1 MSDENVAAHAV
12 QEARYAQLAPPG
24 PLSLTASD
32 LFTEY
37 NLWKDSYGFFEI
49 ASGTINAP
57 DLVRRATL
65 LHCIGAPTQRI
76 FANLPGDKSTHAQ
89 TVAALDAYFTPRRNV
104 VLERHKFRQRAQG
117 PDESVDAFVN
127 ALREL
132 AKSCDFGA
140 LENDMLRDQIVEKC
154 AMKRLRD
161 KLLQE
166 DGLSLDKAMSTARA
180 FEAAQAESKL
190 FTECHR
196 AGENRV
202 HFTRRGVR
210 NDRGKKPGTTRGE
223 RGSQEQANSDTQ
235 CYRCGIDTHT
245 ADECGAK
252 TAKCMFCQKIGHY
265 ARMCFKKKKKAQ
277 IEYRSDRSNDRNK
290 EKSKSSKPVR
300 AVVQES
306 SDSESDEFVHA
317 VDPEGT
323 ETVKVNGQWL
333 KMVIDTGSGKNFMGE
348 NLYKRTMS
356 TRTKLRPTK
365 KRFYAYAQTTP
376 LKCVG
381 YFEAEMRWKDN
392 IVKDNIYVIEGNVE
406 ALLGRKTSFDL
417 KILNTGEKVNTVGQT
432 ERFNELVKEFPLVF
446 KGLGQIKGYSH
457 KVTVDEKVSPVAQR
471 LRRVPYPMIEAVNQ
485 ELDKM
490 LEQDIIEEV
499 NEGSEWVS
507 NILMVP
513 KKDTEEGRLCADLRE
528 VNKAVIRERHPVP
541 TVDSILQA
549 VQGAKV
555 FAKLDARKGF
565 WQCDLAPESRPL
577 TTFITHRGC
586 YRFKKV
592 PFGLS
597 SAPEAFQ
604 KAMDSMLCGMPGT
617 VCYMDDVVVFGEND
631 DQLEQRLR
639 KVFQRFESRGLTL
652 NKDKCIFGLQ
662 QIEILGHLITAEGI
676 KPDPRKVEAVCKA
689 PRPDNMQLLRSFLGT
704 CGFLMKF
711 IPNYANLSEPL
722 RKLTRKGQEWEWTS
736 ETERSFQAMKEALV
750 SEPCLAYFK
759 LGAPT
764 VVISDAS
771 PVGLGAVLL
780 QTQSDGQ
787 NKPIAYA
794 SRSLSPTERRYSQ
807 IEREALGC
815 VWAVEHFRTYLWGGK
830 FTLQT
835 DHKPLIYMFN
845 PEKAT
850 LSPPRIQRLGLR
862 LQPYDYKIEHIVGK
876 SNVADSLSRLPLPE
890 TEHSDYVE
898 KYMDKVLSV
907 TMQEVQAMS
916 LDDIKQKTMEDDT
929 LKELK
934 SIVETGKWPNPI
946 PEELQPYHRCAGELS
961 TFDGLVLRGHRIVL
975 PKAMVKRA
983 LQIGHETHQG
993 VVRTKQYLRSKF
1005 YWPNM
1010 DLDVERLIR
1019 NCSACVL
1026 NQPLHEDQ
1034 PLQPVELPPRPW
1046 TKIGIDLVGPIQ
1058 NEYILTVIDYY
1069 SSFPEAVVISD
1080 ISSKTVVKEL
1090 TKIFARFGYPLQV
1103 VSDNGRQ
1110 FVGQLFEDCLK
1121 TSGIKHIRASPYYPK
1136 SNGKIERFHRYLKK
1150 AFRATETEGKV
1161 WKEELPKILMAY
1173 RSTPHRATGETPAML
1188 MFGRDI
1194 RTKCPNLEKAAGS
1207 LKEKEKT
1214 NEIRNHHDEYKTKMK
1229 LYADQNNRAKE
1240 HNFKVGDVVY
1250 VASMEN
1256 GKLES
1261 TFKDVRYVLL
1271 RNTANNSFEL
1281 VNTEDGSKVIRNVK
1295 HLRHTP
1301 VVTDIDVSE
1310 TPPVY
1315 NTESNKDTVDVS
1327 VVDITPPAAEIPPEP
1342 DPPVPNVI
1350 ITRKGRV
1357 IRKPARYRD
1366 N

>member
-1 MSDENVAAHAV
+1 MEETEVNLSGFSAASV
-12 QEARYAQLAPPG
+12 
-24 PLSLTASD
+24 
-32 LFTEY
+32 
-37 NLWKDSYGFFEI
+37 
-49 ASGTINAP
+49 
-57 DLVRRATL
+57 
-65 LHCIGAPTQRI
+65 GAPTQRI
-76 FANLPGDKSTHAQ
+76 FANLTGEKGTYAQ

-104 VLERHKFRQRAQG
+104 VLERHKFRQRAQC

-132 AKSCDFGA
+132 AKSCDFGT
-140 LENDMLRDQIVEKC
+140 LENDMIQDQIVEKC
-154 AMKRLRD
+154 VMKKLRD

-166 DGLSLDKAMSTARA
+166 DGLSLDKALSTARA

-190 FTECHR
+190 FTESTGHR
-196 AGENRV
+196 TRDNQV
-202 HFTRRGVR
+202 HFTKKSVHR
-210 NDRGKKPGTTRGE
+210 DRGKKAGTAEG
-223 RGSQEQANSDTQ
+223 GKSSQTQANTDTQ
-235 CYRCGIDTHT
+235 CYRCGMDTHT

-252 TAKCMFCQKIGHY
+252 AATCLYCKKTGHY
-265 ARMCFKKKKKAQ
+265 ARMCFKKKNKAQ
-277 IEYRSDRSNDRNK
+277 TEKNSDKRKDRNK
-290 EKSKSSKPVR
+290 EKEKTKSGKPVR
-300 AVVQES
+300 AVIQYAPD
-306 SDSESDEFVHA
+306 SDSDEFIHA

-323 ETVKVNGQWL
+323 ETVKVNGQCL
-333 KMVIDTGSGKNFMGE
+333 KMVIDTGSGKNFIGE
-348 NLYKRTMS
+348 DLYKRTMS
-356 TRTKLRPTK
+356 AGTKLKPTK

-381 YFEAEMRWKDN
+381 YFEAEIRWKDN
-392 IVKDNIYVIEGNVE
+392 IVKDNMYVIEGNVE
-406 ALLGRKTSFDL
+406 ALLGRKTSFEL
-417 KILNTGEKVNTVGQT
+417 KILNNGEKVNTVEQT
-432 ERFNELVKEFPLVF
+432 ERFNELVKEYPLVF

-457 KVTVDEKVSPVAQR
+457 KVTVDEKVPPIAQG
-471 LRRVPYPMIEAVNQ
+471 LRRVPYPMLEAVNQ

-490 LEQDIIEEV
+490 LEQGIIEEV

-507 NILMVP
+507 NILIVP
-513 KKDTEEGRLCADLRE
+513 KKDTKEVRLCVDLRE
-528 VNKAVIRERHPVP
+528 VNRAVIRERHPVP

-586 YRFKKV
+586 YRFRKV

-597 SAPEAFQ
+597 SAPEAYQ

-617 VCYMDDVVVFGEND
+617 VCYMDDVVVFGENEE
-631 DQLEQRLR
+631 QLEQRLR
-639 KVFQRFESRGLTL
+639 QVFQRFKNRGLTL
-652 NKDKCIFGLQ
+652 NRDKCIFGLQ
-662 QIEILGHLITAEGI
+662 QIEILGHVITAEGI
-676 KPDPRKVEAVCKA
+676 KPDSRKVEAICKA
-689 PRPDNMQLLRSFLGT
+689 PRPENIQLLRSFLGT

-722 RKLTRKGQEWEWTS
+722 RKLTRKGQAWEWTS

-759 LGAPT
+759 LDAPT

-794 SRSLSPTERRYSQ
+794 SRSLTPTECRYSQ
-807 IEREALGC
+807 IEHEALGC
-815 VWAVEHFRTYLWGGK
+815 VWAVEHFRTYLWGSK

-845 PEKAT
+845 SRKAT

-890 TEHSDYVE
+890 TEYNEYVE
-898 KYMDKVLSV
+898 TYVDRVLSV
-907 TMQEVQAMS
+907 TMHDVQAMS
-916 LDDIKQKTMEDDT
+916 LEDIKQKMTEDDT
-929 LKELK
+929 LKQLK
-934 SIVETGKWPNPI
+934 TIVETGKWPNPV
-946 PEELQPYHRCAGELS
+946 PEELQPYNRCAGELC
-961 TFDGLVLRGHRIVL
+961 TYDGLVLRGHRIVL
-975 PKAMVKRA
+975 PRTMVKQA
-983 LQIGHETHQG
+983 LRIGHETHQG

-1034 PLQPVELPPRPW
+1034 PLQPLELPPRPW

-1058 NEYILTVIDYY
+1058 NQHVLTVIDYY
-1069 SSFPEAVVISD
+1069 TSFPEAVVISD
-1080 ISSKTVVKEL
+1080 ISSATVVTEL
-1090 TKIFARFGYPLQV
+1090 TMIFARFGYPLEAV
-1103 VSDNGRQ
+1103 TDNGRQ
-1110 FVGQLFEDCLK
+1110 FVGQFFETFLRSC
-1121 TSGIKHIRASPYYPK
+1121 GIRHIRASPYYPK

-1150 AFRATETEGKV
+1150 AFRAITCEGKT

-1173 RSTPHRATGETPAML
+1173 RSTPHRASGETPAML

-1194 RTKCPNLEKAAGS
+1194 RTKCPNLEKECGTPKG
-1207 LKEKEKT
+1207 KEETT
-1214 NEIRNHHDEYKTKMK
+1214 NVRNHHEEYKTKMK
-1229 LYADQNNRAKE
+1229 QYADQTSRAKE
-1240 HNFKVGDVVY
+1240 HNFQVGDTVY
-1250 VASMEN
+1250 IANMEN
-1256 GKLES
+1256 GKLDP
-1261 TFKDVRYVLL
+1261 TFRDIRYVLL
-1271 RNTANNSFEL
+1271 RNTSDNAFEL
-1281 VNTEDGSKVIRNVK
+1281 VNTEDGSRVIRNVK
-1295 HLRHTP
+1295 HLCHTP
-1301 VVTDIDVSE
+1301 VILDFDVLEPPSDHNAQINNDI
-1310 TPPVY
+1310 
-1315 NTESNKDTVDVS
+1315 VDVPIAETATA
-1327 VVDITPPAAEIPPEP
+1327 VEIPPET
-1342 DPPVPNVI
+1342 DPPVSEVI
-1350 ITRKGRV
+1350 TTRKGRV
-1357 IRKPARYRD
+1357 IRKPIRYRET
-1366 N
+1366 